1 MKKTAIDKVFEQ
13 YETMKS
19 FLEQQKEISLLNDY
33 TNTFRKILILSCGS
47 YFEAEITQL
56 LKEYSSKCSQ
66 GDHRLSNFI
75 YNQAICGRYYSLFDW
90 GKQNDPCGAGSNA
103 NKFYKLF
110 GDEFTSEIKADLNM
124 DPTSLGTSKEDTN
137 NSVKEFIKIGHLRNI
152 VVHSNFAEYIYE
164 QHTPEEIYSIY
175 KNATLFIDYIRYK
188 LLES

>member
-90 GKQNDPCGAGSNA
+90 
-103 NKFYKLF
+103 
-110 GDEFTSEIKADLNM
+110 
-124 DPTSLGTSKEDTN
+124 
-137 NSVKEFIKIGHLRNI
+137 
-152 VVHSNFAEYIYE
+152 
-164 QHTPEEIYSIY
+164 
-175 KNATLFIDYIRYK
+175 
-188 LLES
+188 